1 MRIIRLFVLVCTT
14 FMPCLPTLAEGEAGM
29 IMQAGVQKRITKRF
43 SATLNAELRLRN
55 NFKSIERWSLSP
67 MADYK
72 LTGWLKAD
80 AGYMLLRTHFPQ
92 THNNTIIGKDFLRSG
107 YWDIKHRFYTSLTG
121 TYKPSKNIT
130 LSLRERWQ
138 YTYRQGISI
147 SQWETGSQSVEEI
160 AIPSFH
166 HHQLRSL
173 LQIQYL
179 PPKSPLTPYANVEL
193 FNAMDLEKILCSIGT
208 NIKISDRHT
217 LRVYYHYKHLYVNG
231 TKSTAPPDLHYLGI
245 AYKYIIPE

>member
-1 MRIIRLFVLVCTT
+1 MRIIKLFVVVCAAI
-14 FMPCLPTLAEGEAGM
+14 MPCLPILAEGEAGM
-29 IMQAGVQKRITKRF
+29 IMQAGVQKRFTKRF

-72 LTGWLKAD
+72 LTEWLKAD
-80 AGYMLLRTHFPQ
+80 AGYMLLRTQFPQ
-92 THNNTIIGKDFLRSG
+92 ALSTTTTGKYLQRSA
-107 YWDIKHRFYTSLTG
+107 YWDVKHRFYASLSG
-121 TYKPSKNIT
+121 TYKPSRYIA

-138 YTYRQGISI
+138 YTYRQVISV

-160 AIPSFH
+160 TMPSSH
-166 HHQLRSL
+166 HHQLRSF
-173 LQIQYL
+173 LQLQYL

-193 FNAMDLEKILCSIGT
+193 FNAMDLEKILLSIGT
-208 NIKISDRHT
+208 NIKMSDRHT
-217 LRVYYHYKHLYVNG
+217 LRVYYHYKHLYLSGGKPTV
-231 TKSTAPPDLHYLGI
+231 TPSLHYLSI